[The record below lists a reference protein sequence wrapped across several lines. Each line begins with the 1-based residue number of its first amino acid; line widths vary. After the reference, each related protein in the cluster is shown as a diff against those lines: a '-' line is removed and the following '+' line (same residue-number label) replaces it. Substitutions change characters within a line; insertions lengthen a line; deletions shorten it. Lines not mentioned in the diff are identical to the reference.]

1 MMTLPSM
8 AQPCQ
13 RGRMITVCKFVGAPL
28 WRMWRGA
35 SRKQGRINEHKT
47 QRADGAAD
55 HGADVA
61 EVARAST
68 TSVKAALHNVL
79 LVVRRCLQLRDAS
92 ALQSRRRG
100 GGTQRTHEPGSERS
114 EPNVAPLTR
123 QFRAR
128 MRLLRWLCP
137 LPRPATRVRAWASGR
152 GRGGA
157 VPLAAL
163 SLTPMHS
170 LRHRLVRSRQYAS
183 GSVLGFLR
191 F

>member
-13 RGRMITVCKFVGAPL
+13 RGRMITFCKFVGRRCGGCGEARP
-28 WRMWRGA
+28 
-35 SRKQGRINEHKT
+35 
-47 QRADGAAD
+47 ADN
-55 HGADVA
+55 GADVA
-61 EVARAST
+61 EVARASP

-79 LVVRRCLQLRDAS
+79 LVVALPSAPRRVRFTIQAPWWWNAR
-92 ALQSRRRG
+92 
-100 GGTQRTHEPGSERS
+100 RTHEPGSERS

-128 MRLLRWLCP
+128 MRLLCWLCP

-170 LRHRLVRSRQYAS
+170 LRHRLVRSRKYAS

-191 F
+191 C